1 MCVLIW
7 MEMDHTIRHA
17 GQTRLSDRSKGEEM
31 FTFRTMRRS
40 FLIAV
45 MALFATSQAY
55 SQHSS
60 WQKPVE
66 RDPAEVAR
74 IMGPIGELEP
84 SRDLNIVWVWG
95 IDKLHE
101 KETHEYGWVMD
112 RYVFELLPKVPRV
125 TVTPAYNYPTKDQ
138 WEKADLVVFYLWP
151 HQRDS
156 QDYWD
161 YDIMD
166 RFQQR
171 GGGLIFLHF
180 AVAEYKGGGQ
190 ELAKRIGYSYGGTW
204 GVLPSPVSLTA
215 AASDHPIF
223 RGFPA
228 KIDFM
233 EEFYWNLVGDPSTTT
248 PLVTSP
254 AGPKIANKPSY
265 EAPVIGELDGK
276 EWPVMWT
283 KEVGKS
289 KTFTTVLG
297 HNFWTFNDPYFRII
311 LLRAM
316 AWSMNESFDP
326 FKPLVNLHN
335 QR

>member
-1 MCVLIW
+1 MF
-7 MEMDHTIRHA
+7 TIR
-17 GQTRLSDRSKGEEM
+17 
-31 FTFRTMRRS
+31 TMSRS
-40 FLIAV
+40 FLMV
-45 MALFATSQAY
+45 SLALFATSQAY

-66 RDPAEVAR
+66 RDPAEVER

-112 RYVFELLPKVPRV
+112 RYVFELLPNVPRV
-125 TVTPAYNYPTKDQ
+125 TVTPSYYFPSEEL

-151 HQRDS
+151 HERDLR
-156 QDYWD
+156 DTWD
-161 YDIMD
+161 YDIID
-166 RFQQR
+166 RYQKR
-171 GGGLIFLHF
+171 GGGLVFLHF
-180 AVAEYKGGGQ
+180 SVFEGTGV
-190 ELAKRIGYSYGGTW
+190 ELAKRIGLAWGRQNPGASTTAW
-204 GVLPSPVSLTA
+204 GVLPSPVSLTT

-223 RGFPA
+223 ERFPA

-233 EEFYWNLVGDPSTTT
+233 EEFYWQLVGDPASITV
-248 PLVTSP
+248 LVTTP
-254 AGPKIANKPSY
+254 AGPKIENKASTGPPKL
-265 EAPVIGELDGK
+265 EELDGK

-283 KEVGKS
+283 KEVGKGRV
-289 KTFTTVLG
+289 FATVAG

-316 AWSMNESFDP
+316 AWTMNESFDP

-335 QR
+335 GR

>member
-1 MCVLIW
+1 
-7 MEMDHTIRHA
+7 
-17 GQTRLSDRSKGEEM
+17 M
-31 FTFRTMRRS
+31 FSFRTMTRR
-40 FLIAV
+40 FPITV

-60 WQKPVE
+60 WQTPVE
-66 RDPAEVAR
+66 RDPAEVER

-112 RYVFELLPKVPRV
+112 RYVFELLPNVPRL
-125 TVTPAYNYPTKDQ
+125 TVTPSYYFPSEEL

-151 HQRDS
+151 HERDS
-156 QDYWD
+156 QDTWD
-161 YDIMD
+161 YDIID
-166 RFQQR
+166 RYQKR

-180 AVAEYKGGGQ
+180 AVYEGTGV
-190 ELAKRIGYSYGGTW
+190 ELAKRIGLAWSHLSPNSDIRETAW

-228 KIDFM
+228 KFDMM
-233 EEFYWNLVGDPSTTT
+233 EEFYWHLVGDPTTIT
-248 PLVTSP
+248 PLVTTP
-254 AGPKIANKPSY
+254 AGPKIENKPSFA
-265 EAPVIGELDGK
+265 APKLEELDGK

-283 KEVGKS
+283 KEVGKG
-289 KTFTTVLG
+289 KVFATVAG

-316 AWSMNESFDP
+316 AWTMNESFDP
-326 FKPLVNLHN
+326 FRPLVTLHPE
-335 QR
+335 RKVLR